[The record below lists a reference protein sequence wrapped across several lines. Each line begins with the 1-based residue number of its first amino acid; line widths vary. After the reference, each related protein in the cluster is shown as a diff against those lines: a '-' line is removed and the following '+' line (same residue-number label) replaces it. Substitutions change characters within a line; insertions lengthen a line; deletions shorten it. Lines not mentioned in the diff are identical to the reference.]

1 MATRR
6 FRGEVEVLE
15 STGEVAASAHCELV
29 VDALGLGLDE
39 WEGVLRDVSPPGS
52 LTEKGRYR
60 LRLPGPKVGRPDG
73 PAEAEIVVNRTFSRG
88 EGQAAS
94 VYQFLGSGPPPLL
107 EE

>member
-6 FRGEVEVLE
+6 FRGMVEVLG

-52 LTEKGRYR
+52 LAEGRYR
-60 LRLPGPKVGRPDG
+60 LRLPSAG
-73 PAEAEIVVNRTFSRG
+73 EAEIVVNRTFARG
-88 EGQAAS
+88 QGETAT
-94 VYQFLGSGPPPLL
+94 VYQFLGSGPPPPL
-107 EE
+107 EA

>member
-6 FRGEVEVLE
+6 FRGVVEVLGN
-15 STGEVAASAHCELV
+15 TGEVAASAHCELV
-29 VDALGLGLDE
+29 VDALDLGLDE

-60 LRLPGPKVGRPDG
+60 LRLPTAG
-73 PAEAEIVVNRTFSRG
+73 EAEIVVNRTFTRG

>member
-6 FRGEVEVLE
+6 FRGTVEVLG

-39 WEGVLRDVSPPGS
+39 WEGVLRDVSPRGS
-52 LTEKGRYR
+52 LAEGRYR
-60 LRLPGPKVGRPDG
+60 LRLPNA
-73 PAEAEIVVNRTFSRG
+73 AEAEIVVNRTFARG
-88 EGQAAS
+88 QGEETA
-94 VYQFLGSGPPPLL
+94 VYQFLGSGAPPPL

>member
-6 FRGEVEVLE
+6 FRGMVEVLE

-52 LTEKGRYR
+52 LAEEGRYR
-60 LRLPGPKVGRPDG
+60 LRLSGRG
-73 PAEAEIVVNRTFSRG
+73 EAEIVVNRSFAAGPG
-88 EGQAAS
+88 EAS
-94 VYQFLGSGPPPLL
+94 VVYQFLGSGSPPLL
-107 EE
+107 EG